1 MGKLRRHTGSIHTS
15 PGCVYGHMCARHLQ
29 HRSYTGTLCGMH
41 IHMPFGFAG
50 RAPLRRPGELGTC
63 KLLPPLS
70 GKSGLTPWVRT
81 TYEQSLRNFSIRKPR
96 GADSQQLMSSGAWTV
111 SRSLGLQ
118 HRLSEPPT
126 ALRASGGPGLHTIT
140 VWWSQSYQLIRDQSV
155 AITAHALKRSTIQGW
170 SPAFATA
177 GSA

>member
-1 MGKLRRHTGSIHTS
+1 MKIVLFFTRMFDH
-15 PGCVYGHMCARHLQ
+15 PVCVCV
-29 HRSYTGTLCGMH
+29 RSYACTT
-41 IHMPFGFAG
+41 FA
-50 RAPLRRPGELGTC
+50 TSTFSC

-111 SRSLGLQ
+111 SRSLGFQ